1 MNTPTRRD
9 FLKLFGL
16 GAAGATLSAAGLY
29 LPEPEPVRRYWQV
42 GAQLRSGAGLRP
54 GEIGLRD
61 GTIVALGDVTP
72 YARDMPP
79 PGLRD
84 FTESDR
90 FEPIIIGGK
99 PHPDTGL
106 TFEKPPPNAFAGAEY
121 MHSIGNLSIM
131 LGAIARMK
139 TTPDIWDSL
148 SAMIANKSLADLAVK
163 P

>member
-1 MNTPTRRD
+1 VNTPTRRD

-42 GAQLRSGAGLRP
+42 GAQLKSGAGLRP

-90 FEPIIIGGK
+90 FEPLIIGGK
-99 PHPDTGL
+99 YPTDTGL
-106 TFEKPPPNAFAGAEY
+106 TFEKPLPHTFEGVD
-121 MHSIGNLSIM
+121 HWGGNLSIM
-131 LGAIARMK
+131 LGTVALMK
-139 TTPDIWDSL
+139 ATPDIWDKL
-148 SAMIANKSLADLAVK
+148 SAGIANKALADLMAAK